1 MTFIPFFNHN
11 NIPKYKLESMKIIGI
26 DEAGR
31 GSVLGPLVVSG
42 VAVEEDRVKYLER
55 LGLKDSKK
63 ISPKRRVALSRKIE
77 RIAEC
82 HTVNIT
88 AHDIDTLRSRDVN
101 LNEIEKIAINRI
113 IGDSNPSTCFID
125 SMDVKPERL
134 TRELETMHSDLRVV
148 AEHKADDRYPIV
160 SAASIIAKVERDR
173 AIQNIRK
180 TYTNVGSGYPSDP
193 KTIQFLKNLSQEPNG
208 ELPDFIR
215 RSWAT
220 VERIIG

>member
-1 MTFIPFFNHN
+1 
-11 NIPKYKLESMKIIGI
+11 MKILGI

-31 GSVLGPLVVSG
+31 GSVLGPLVVCG
-42 VAVEEDRVKYLER
+42 VAIDEDRLKFLER

-63 ISPKRRVALSRKIE
+63 ISPKRRVLLNRKIN

-82 HTVNIT
+82 YPVHIT
-88 AHDIDTLRSRDVN
+88 AQDIDMLRSRDVN

-113 IGDSNPSTCFID
+113 IGNSNPSTCYID

-134 TRELETMHSDLRVV
+134 ASDLESLHPQLNVIS
-148 AEHKADDRYPIV
+148 EHKADDRYPIV

-173 AIQNIRK
+173 AIQNIK
-180 TYTNVGSGYPSDP
+180 KEYKEIGSGYPSDP
-193 KTIQFLKNLSQEPNG
+193 KTIEFLRNLPSG

-220 VERIIG
+220 VERIRGK

>member
-1 MTFIPFFNHN
+1 
-11 NIPKYKLESMKIIGI
+11 MKIIGI

-63 ISPKRRVALSRKIE
+63 ISPKKRIVLSRKIT

-82 HTVNIT
+82 HTVHIT

-113 IGDSNPSTCFID
+113 IGESNPSTCFID

-134 TRELETMHSDLRVV
+134 ASELESMHSQLNVV
-148 AEHKADDRYPIV
+148 SEHKADDRYPIV

-180 TYTNVGSGYPSDP
+180 TYENVGSGYPSDP
-193 KTIQFLKNLSQEPNG
+193 KTIEFLKTMPPG
-208 ELPDFIR
+208 EDLPDFVR
-215 RSWAT
+215 SSWAT
-220 VERIIG
+220 VERIRG

>member
-1 MTFIPFFNHN
+1 
-11 NIPKYKLESMKIIGI
+11 MKIIGI

-63 ISPKRRVALSRKIE
+63 ISPKKRIVLSRKIK

-82 HTVNIT
+82 HTVHIT

-113 IGDSNPSTCFID
+113 IGESNPSTCFID

-134 TRELETMHSDLRVV
+134 TSELETMHSEVRVV

-173 AIQNIRK
+173 AIQDIRK
-180 TYTNVGSGYPSDP
+180 TYENVGSGYPSDP
-193 KTIQFLKNLSQEPNG
+193 KTIEFLKTISPG
-208 ELPDFIR
+208 EDLPDFVR
-215 RSWAT
+215 SSWAT
-220 VERIIG
+220 VERIRG

>member
-1 MTFIPFFNHN
+1 
-11 NIPKYKLESMKIIGI
+11 MKILGI

-31 GSVLGPLVVSG
+31 GSVIGPLVVCG

-63 ISPKRRVALSRKIE
+63 ISPKRRISLSRKIE

-82 HTVNIT
+82 HPVTIT
-88 AHDIDTLRSRDVN
+88 ARDIDTLRSRDVN
-101 LNEIEKIAINRI
+101 LNEIEKLAINQI
-113 IGDSNPSTCFID
+113 IGNSKASTCFID

-134 TRELETMHSDLRVV
+134 ASELESMHSQLRVV
-148 AEHKADDRYPIV
+148 SEHKADDRYPIV
-160 SAASIIAKVERDR
+160 SAASIVAKVERDR

-180 TYTNVGSGYPSDP
+180 TYPDVGSGYPSDP
-193 KTIQFLKNLSQEPNG
+193 TTIEFLKTVIQESQE

-220 VERIIG
+220 VERIME

>member
-1 MTFIPFFNHN
+1 
-11 NIPKYKLESMKIIGI
+11 MKILGI

-31 GSVLGPLVVSG
+31 GAVLGPLVVSG
-42 VAVEEDRVKYLER
+42 VALEQDRLKYLER

-63 ISPKRRVALSRKIE
+63 ISPQRRIALSRKIE

-82 HTVNIT
+82 HTIHIT
-88 AHDIDTLRSRDVN
+88 AKDIDMLRSRDVN
-101 LNEIEKIAINRI
+101 LNEIEKIAMNRI
-113 IGDSNPSTCFID
+113 IRESEPSTCFID
-125 SMDVKPERL
+125 SMDIKPERL
-134 TRELETMHSDLRVV
+134 TIELETMHPDVKVV

-173 AIQNIRK
+173 AIQKIK
-180 TYTNVGSGYPSDP
+180 KKYKDIGSGYPSDP
-193 KTIQFLKNLSQEPNG
+193 KTIKFLKTIPPG
-208 ELPDFIR
+208 DLPDFIR

>member
-1 MTFIPFFNHN
+1 M
-11 NIPKYKLESMKIIGI
+11 KLLGI

-42 VAVEEDRVKYLER
+42 VALEEDRVKFLER
-55 LGLKDSKK
+55 LCLKDSKK
-63 ISPKRRVALSRKIE
+63 ISPKRRIALYRKIN

-82 HTVNIT
+82 QTVHIK
-88 AHDIDTLRSRDVN
+88 AQDIDMLRSRDIN
-101 LNEIEKIAINRI
+101 LNEIEKIAINQI
-113 IGDSNPSTCFID
+113 INRLNPTTCYID

-134 TRELETMHSDLRVV
+134 TSELETLHPEIKVL
-148 AEHKADDRYPIV
+148 AEHKADDTYPIV

-173 AIQNIRK
+173 AIQDIKKEYENI
-180 TYTNVGSGYPSDP
+180 GSGYPSDP
-193 KTIQFLKNLSQEPNG
+193 QTIEFLKTIPSG

-220 VERIIG
+220 VERIRGKE

>member
-1 MTFIPFFNHN
+1 
-11 NIPKYKLESMKIIGI
+11 MKILGI

-42 VAVEEDRVKYLER
+42 VALEEERLKYLER

-63 ISPKRRVALSRKIE
+63 VSPKRRIALYRKID
-77 RIAEC
+77 RIADC
-82 HTVNIT
+82 HTVHIT
-88 AHDIDTLRSRDVN
+88 AKDIDMMRSREVN

-113 IGDSNPSTCFID
+113 IGESSPSSCFID

-134 TRELETMHSDLRVV
+134 TSQLETIHPEVKV
-148 AEHKADDRYPIV
+148 FAEHKADDRYPIV

-173 AIQNIRK
+173 AIREIQKEYKDI
-180 TYTNVGSGYPSDP
+180 GSGYPSDP
-193 KTIQFLKNLSQEPNG
+193 KTIKFLKTIPPG

>member
-1 MTFIPFFNHN
+1 
-11 NIPKYKLESMKIIGI
+11 MKILGI

-42 VAVEEDRVKYLER
+42 VALEEERLKYLER

-63 ISPKRRVALSRKIE
+63 VSPKRRIALYRKID
-77 RIAEC
+77 RIADC
-82 HTVNIT
+82 HTVHIT
-88 AHDIDTLRSRDVN
+88 AKDIDMMRSRDVN

-113 IGDSNPSTCFID
+113 IGESSPSSCFID

-134 TRELETMHSDLRVV
+134 TSQLETIHPEVKV
-148 AEHKADDRYPIV
+148 FAEHKADDRYPIV

-173 AIQNIRK
+173 AIREIQKEYKDI
-180 TYTNVGSGYPSDP
+180 GSGYPSDP
-193 KTIQFLKNLSQEPNG
+193 KTIKFLKTIPPG

>member
-1 MTFIPFFNHN
+1 
-11 NIPKYKLESMKIIGI
+11 MKILGI

-42 VAVEEDRVKYLER
+42 VALQQDRLKYLER

-63 ISPKRRVALSRKIE
+63 ISPNRRIALSRKIH
-77 RIAEC
+77 RIADC
-82 HTVNIT
+82 HTVHIT
-88 AHDIDTLRSRDVN
+88 AKDIDSLRSRDVN
-101 LNEIEKIAINRI
+101 LNEIEKIAINKI
-113 IGDSNPSTCFID
+113 IGESTPATCFID
-125 SMDVKPERL
+125 SMDVIPERL
-134 TRELETMHSDLRVV
+134 TRELETMHPQVKVL

-173 AIQNIRK
+173 AIQEIK
-180 TYTNVGSGYPSDP
+180 KKYKDIGSGYPSDP
-193 KTIQFLKNLSQEPNG
+193 KTIQFLKTIPPG

>member
-1 MTFIPFFNHN
+1 
-11 NIPKYKLESMKIIGI
+11 MKILGI

-42 VAVEEDRVKYLER
+42 VALKQDRLKYLER

-63 ISPKRRVALSRKIE
+63 ISPNRRIALSRKIQ
-77 RIAEC
+77 RIANC
-82 HTVNIT
+82 HTVHIT
-88 AHDIDTLRSRDVN
+88 AKDIDLLRSRDVN
-101 LNEIEKIAINRI
+101 LNEIEKIAINKI
-113 IGDSNPSTCFID
+113 IKESTPTTCFID

-134 TRELETMHSDLRVV
+134 TRELEAMHPDVKVL

-173 AIQNIRK
+173 AIQQIK
-180 TYTNVGSGYPSDP
+180 KKYKDIGSGYPSDP
-193 KTIQFLKNLSQEPNG
+193 KTIQFLKTIPPG

>member
-1 MTFIPFFNHN
+1 M
-11 NIPKYKLESMKIIGI
+11 KLMGI

-31 GSVLGPLVVSG
+31 GSVLGPLVVCG
-42 VAVEEDRVKYLER
+42 VTLDKERVKYLER
-55 LGLKDSKK
+55 LSLKDSKK
-63 ISPKRRVALSRKIE
+63 VSPKRRIALSRKID

-82 HTVNIT
+82 QTVHIT
-88 AHDIDTLRSRDVN
+88 ARDIDMLRSRDIN

-113 IGDSNPSTCFID
+113 ISKSTPSTCFID

-134 TRELETMHSDLRVV
+134 TSELETIHPQVKV
-148 AEHKADDRYPIV
+148 IAEHKADDRYPIV

-173 AIQNIRK
+173 AIQDIRK
-180 TYTNVGSGYPSDP
+180 KYKDIGSGYPSDP
-193 KTIQFLKNLSQEPNG
+193 KTIKFLKTVPPG

-220 VERIIG
+220 VKRIRG

>member
-1 MTFIPFFNHN
+1 
-11 NIPKYKLESMKIIGI
+11 MKILGI

-42 VAVEEDRVKYLER
+42 VAIKQERLKYLER

-63 ISPKRRVALSRKIE
+63 ISPKRRISLSRKIH
-77 RIAEC
+77 RIADC
-82 HTVNIT
+82 HTVHIT
-88 AHDIDTLRSRDVN
+88 AKDIDLLRSRDFN
-101 LNEIEKIAINRI
+101 LNEIEKIAINKI
-113 IGDSNPSTCFID
+113 IGESKPTTCLVD

-134 TRELETMHSDLRVV
+134 TSQLEAMHPDVIVL
-148 AEHKADDRYPIV
+148 AEHKADDHYPIV

-173 AIQNIRK
+173 AIHEIK
-180 TYTNVGSGYPSDP
+180 KKYKDIGSGYPSDP
-193 KTIQFLKNLSQEPNG
+193 KTIQFLKTIPPG

-220 VERIIG
+220 VERIIDK